1 MKRLYALV
9 IALLMLCAGCNVKTT
24 PEPQTIPPIETPM
37 QQGGSATTAPDENVP
52 TPPAEPSAPAEGD
65 ISPEIPD
72 DLREALES
80 GYAEAKAI
88 NADVAGTVIGFDTY
102 ASDGKIYDNPLIKSE
117 KREYYA
123 QYWMDGKWVKYG
135 SMQILGGKLNED
147 GTEINGQIMIL
158 AKKYIGIFYVLK
170 QMKQGKD
177 IADINPIWLNLG
189 GEIKSYKAFAI
200 QAVEID
206 NWKDF
211 ISHKSGYIPHEAYE
225 LIESIENMDAD
236 ARTEYYAKVAKEFN
250 GGAITIAEDDKV
262 VIVCGIGLNEESEW
276 RDKMAAVYCVGM

>member
-88 NADVAGTVIGFDTY
+88 NADVAGFMTKFGPYVS
-102 ASDGKIYDNPLIKSE
+102 ADGKIYGNPLVKSE
-117 KREYYA
+117 KQEYYA
-123 QYWMDGKWVKYG
+123 QYWIDGKWVKYG
-135 SMQILGGKLNED
+135 SVQIIGGKLNDD
-147 GTEINGQIMIL
+147 GTNIDGQIIIL
-158 AKKYIGIFYVLK
+158 SKKYSGIFHIL
-170 QMKQGKD
+170 KQGKD
-177 IADINPIWLNLG
+177 AADINPIWLNLG
-189 GEIKSYKAFAI
+189 GEIRAYKMFAI

-225 LIESIENMDAD
+225 LIENIENMDD
-236 ARTEYYAKVAKEFN
+236 SARTAYYAEVAKKFN
-250 GGAITIAEDDKV
+250 GGALTITENDNVMI
-262 VIVCGIGLNEESEW
+262 ICGIGLDDGEW
-276 RDKMAAVYCVGM
+276 KNKMAVVYCVNI

>member
-9 IALLMLCAGCNVKTT
+9 IALLMLCAGCNIKTT

-37 QQGGSATTAPDENVP
+37 QQGGSATTAPDESMP
-52 TPPAEPSAPAEGD
+52 TETTTPVEND

-117 KREYYA
+117 KHEYYA
-123 QYWMDGKWVKYG
+123 QYWMDGRWVKYG

-170 QMKQGKD
+170 QVKQGKD
-177 IADINPIWLNLG
+177 ATDINPIWLNLG
-189 GEIKSYKAFAI
+189 GEINSYKAFAI

-206 NWKDF
+206 NWEDF

-225 LIESIENMDAD
+225 LIENIENMDD
-236 ARTEYYAKVAKEFN
+236 SARTAYYAEVAKKFN
-250 GGAITIAEDDKV
+250 GSALTIAEDDNV
-262 VIVCGIGLNEESEW
+262 MIICGIGLDDGEW
-276 RDKMAAVYCVGM
+276 KNKMAVVYCVNI

>member
-37 QQGGSATTAPDENVP
+37 QQGGSATAAPDENMP

-65 ISPEIPD
+65 ISSEIPD
-72 DLREALES
+72 DLREALENA
-80 GYAEAKAI
+80 YTAAMVD
-88 NADVAGTVIGFDTY
+88 NADVAGTMTGFDSY
-102 ASDGKIYDNPLIKSE
+102 VGSDGKIYCNTLINSE
-117 KREYYA
+117 DKEHYA
-123 QYWMDGKWVKYG
+123 QYGADGKWVKYG
-135 SMQILGGKLNED
+135 SVQIIGGKLNDD
-147 GTEINGQIMIL
+147 GTNIDGQIMIL
-158 AKKYIGIFYVLK
+158 SKKYSGIFHILK
-170 QMKQGKD
+170 QGNTA
-177 IADINPIWLNLG
+177 ADINPIWLNLG

-206 NWKDF
+206 NWEDF
-211 ISHKSGYIPHEAYE
+211 VSHKTGYIPHEAYE

>member
-37 QQGGSATTAPDENVP
+37 QQGGSATTAPDENMP
-52 TPPAEPSAPAEGD
+52 TTQPTEISEPVEND

-117 KREYYA
+117 KHEYYA
-123 QYWMDGKWVKYG
+123 QYWMDGRWVKYG

-147 GTEINGQIMIL
+147 GTEVDGQIL
-158 AKKYIGIFYVLK
+158 IFSKHYSNISFIVNRETAP
-170 QMKQGKD
+170 
-177 IADINPIWLNLG
+177 ADINPIWLNLG
-189 GEIKSYKAFAI
+189 GEIRAYKMFAI

-206 NWKDF
+206 DWKDF

-225 LIESIENMDAD
+225 LIENIENMDD
-236 ARTEYYAKVAKEFN
+236 SARTAYYAEVAKEFN
-250 GGAITIAEDDKV
+250 GSALTIAEDDNV
-262 VIVCGIGLNEESEW
+262 MIICGIGLDDGEW
-276 RDKMAAVYCVGM
+276 KNKMAVVYCVNI

>member
-1 MKRLYALV
+1 
-9 IALLMLCAGCNVKTT
+9 
-24 PEPQTIPPIETPM
+24 M

-117 KREYYA
+117 KHEYYA
-123 QYWMDGKWVKYG
+123 QYWMDGRWVKYG

-147 GTEINGQIMIL
+147 GTNIDGQIMIL
-158 AKKYIGIFYVLK
+158 SKKYSGIFHIL
-170 QMKQGKD
+170 KQGKD
-177 IADINPIWLNLG
+177 AADINPIWLNLG
-189 GEIKSYKAFAI
+189 GEIRAYKMFAI

-225 LIESIENMDAD
+225 LIENIENMDD
-236 ARTEYYAKVAKEFN
+236 SARTAYYAEVAK
-250 GGAITIAEDDKV
+250 DDNV
-262 VIVCGIGLNEESEW
+262 MIICGIGLDDGEW
-276 RDKMAAVYCVGM
+276 KNKMAVVYCVNI